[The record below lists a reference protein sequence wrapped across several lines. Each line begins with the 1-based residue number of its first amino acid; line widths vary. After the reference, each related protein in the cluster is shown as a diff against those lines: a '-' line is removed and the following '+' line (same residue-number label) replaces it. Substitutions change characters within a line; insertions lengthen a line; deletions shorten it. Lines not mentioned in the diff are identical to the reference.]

1 MPAIS
6 HSTPGSHTSIYPSLP
21 ISPPPPV
28 PAIPGAYIHQPTPPK
43 FVFGFNNG
51 TGVTQDEWDR
61 VGIQVLS
68 DMRAKMKETL
78 GDKGNNFGE
87 ELLKGKKAEIRKLVS
102 VNEGIGLGLGLG
114 VNAVKKDRFE
124 EAHQKEFAK

>member
-1 MPAIS
+1 
-6 HSTPGSHTSIYPSLP
+6 
-21 ISPPPPV
+21 
-28 PAIPGAYIHQPTPPK
+28 
-43 FVFGFNNG
+43 
-51 TGVTQDEWDR
+51 
-61 VGIQVLS
+61 
-68 DMRAKMKETL
+68 MKETL